1 MGGGAILNEKNRSIF
16 KNSKNTF
23 LFQCSALTSKSRIKN
38 DDKSMRPLIEK
49 NNLEKK
55 LQAIWLERKKCIKEC
70 ATYTIITDNKTIE
83 NISNEILSILN
94 EN

>member
-1 MGGGAILNEKNRSIF
+1 
-16 KNSKNTF
+16 
-23 LFQCSALTSKSRIKN
+23 
-38 DDKSMRPLIEK
+38 MRPLIEK
-49 NNLEKK
+49 K
-55 LQAIWLERKKCIKEC
+55 QFRKKVASNLVRKKKMYKEC